1 MAMWSRLTMGR
12 RRFVG
17 WWLILLLVA
26 AVAGGG
32 AMTMALLRNAS
43 ADGVTADDCYVV
55 TADGTL
61 TGVKNWLTD
70 DNGKDHQCADY
81 WLNSPDVFKVPRT
94 VKGVAIRKVSIATP
108 HNWTYYGAKV
118 DTSEVGDQLV
128 SFRYGPYQV
137 GDYTPTNTK
146 FDFSKNPNLEELVV
160 HFDTWY
166 DKDPATIDLSHN
178 PKLKYLDLSESRQL
192 NSSHSGEMPFKLS
205 DLSANPLLET
215 LDVTGVDNL
224 HSVGGPGSDIV
235 ISGLKNLKTL
245 YVGSNRELTTLDVS
259 NNPAL
264 QWLGASNG
272 GHYKWDD
279 ENWDGENASGDI
291 SMDGSG
297 NSVSDL
303 ASLDVTHN
311 PELVHL
317 NISGN
322 SDLHSIDLTKN
333 PKLEFF
339 DASMNL
345 VNGCAGLNTK
355 LDTSQNPE
363 LKVLS
368 LHQTCVGTDTSTKP
382 WTNLWDTSKNT
393 KLERLAVGRTGTRIF
408 DLSKNPALTRA
419 DIERNWNGSNNVA
432 QYDFTNNPNLEVLL
446 ANDSGP
452 WPDNYID
459 VTKLP
464 KLKYLDVSGNDLTK
478 IDFSQNPLLKGA
490 YPQQGNMS
498 PHGFIEA
505 NDLRD
510 FVVGGAGSKTWQ
522 VRGGLQ
528 LQYPSKTI
536 DPGLKDVDENGFYT
550 LKLEDL
556 ITYRNHDGSGTNA
569 SILGDENT
577 QWVLGNYSCSSNNGG
592 SWMCDDWSGTRT
604 DLSTSGESTITFDP
618 KTATFKVPAGSTGFK
633 FIPMN
638 LDPAGASGWPKP
650 ATTPAEC
657 NDPSTATKPHSILCT
672 VNQIT
677 YTVTIA
683 NPLVRVRFV
692 DDDGTNFE
700 GKNGNPTIKDQ
711 VLDPQD
717 ADHDTAKRP
726 TTDPVNPND
735 GRTGKVFDGWWT
747 KASGGSKYDF
757 TTPVKQNLTLY
768 AHWVDAIND
777 APSDCA
783 PVIIDGAANSPLG
796 DGTGS
801 VVASKNRVWLV
812 NGDGTLAHEVTGF
825 KGTVENVI
833 GHNPLNSG
841 GVLVITDKG
850 VWSASGLYG
859 AEKQYE
865 KTSAEVT
872 VDGKSITGVKGV
884 AGDNPLDYGVLL
896 YTDANKAYVLK
907 SADGGMT
914 IGDPIEVTG
923 YTGTITNVTGG
934 NDMHNVSDD
943 YEHYAHGY
951 MLTTTTGVW
960 LVDANGKETKVT
972 GTTGSITGA
981 GDFPLTS
988 DAISIAYGPDGVWLI
1003 DAKGNATKT
1012 NVPGNGDYKVTGSGY
1027 VNAHDYGFL
1036 VYDDTDAYIID
1047 PEANT
1052 TAKVQKLQGELTGAT
1067 GTSPLAASLIYG
1079 KDGAWIIDGNDNT
1092 AYRVNGTKGPIT
1104 SAEGSLPGEEGTSP
1118 AGVKYGGSIITGPA
1132 GSWVVDGSWNVT
1144 APNNGQARPITT
1156 TEGRLTVA
1164 RGISA
1169 PRAEGRGGLVYS
1181 TRGAWL
1187 VKPDA
1192 TTIRIQFPS
1201 ECATVKYRWHEDS
1214 TDKDLKTYN
1223 TKDKVTSEIPDELV
1237 KKGATATQPNPDP
1250 NVPTGYEDKLDKFL
1264 YWSLDK
1270 DGKDPKTGKES
1281 RYDFTTPVTG
1291 DTTLYAQYSEGT
1303 YRVRFFDDDGKK
1315 FDGTN
1320 GKENIPDQVVPWNTP
1335 ATQPDPDPKRDDTY
1349 EFLGWYTCRSGCRK
1363 WDFNTKVTDDTDLYA
1378 NWQTVIPDEPK
1389 DCSPI
1394 VTSAYGDSPLGDGGS
1409 IIATMNRVWLAHKD
1423 GSVDEVTGIT
1433 GTVRQVIGS
1442 EPLKDSGSVIVT
1454 DEGVWTVTKDAKAT
1468 RIKANG
1474 TDIQNATRVSGE
1486 RPLTDGVLVATKSDA
1501 YLIKGGKATK
1511 VSGPTGDITN
1521 VNGTDYSDNLYSL
1534 LTNSYP
1540 ADITT
1545 SGWVVSTTKG
1555 AWLVAGDGT
1564 VTQAKGTTGAIRG
1577 SGPYP
1582 LSKAGISLVYGDDG
1596 VWTMDATGATTKVNG
1611 MDGGDY
1617 LTAGAGYI
1625 DDDHNY
1631 GIALAKDKTLWYVN
1645 TKNGATSNVSSDG
1658 FPYWSTITGLYGVY
1672 PRYDMGVNTVYGGYF
1687 VSGLPY
1693 NDTNLMG
1700 SVRGISGLS
1709 GELTSGE
1716 GDMPWDNGTTSDGK
1730 TIAGAI
1736 VTGKSGA
1743 WVLRS
1748 DTRGTAIT
1756 GTSGRLTVAGGV
1768 SSPNASDRGG
1778 LVYSKQGAWLVN
1790 PDGSTVKVNLPDECL
1805 VLHTVKHRQVNDDDE
1820 NKTEHEVTNA
1830 NGTIPDQSVIDG
1842 HRATQPDPDPTAE
1855 ENNKAGYTFD
1865 GWYTDTTYTTK
1876 YDYTKPVTKDVTI
1889 YAHWVKAPTA
1899 TPIRVLA
1906 QTGGVILLLLAG
1918 AAVTTTMLY
1927 RAANKLSKPTTTNSG
1942 K

>member
-1 MAMWSRLTMGR
+1 MGR

-32 AMTMALLRNAS
+32 AMMMALLRSAS
-43 ADGVTADDCYVV
+43 AAGDVDAQDCYEV

-61 TGVKNWLTD
+61 TGVKEWLKD
-70 DNGKDHQCADY
+70 DGGRDHTCADY
-81 WLNSPDVFKVPRT
+81 WLNSPSVFKVPRT
-94 VKGVAIRKVSIATP
+94 VKGVTIRKVSIDRP
-108 HNWTYYGAKV
+108 NLWTYGGAKSV

-128 SFRYGPYQV
+128 SFHYGSYQ
-137 GDYTPTNTK
+137 GGESTPSNMQ
-146 FDFSKNPNLEELVV
+146 FDFSKNPNLEELVLHV
-160 HFDTWY
+160 KMGY
-166 DKDPATIDLSHN
+166 DGDGNEEDPMTLDLSHN
-178 PKLKYLDLSESRQL
+178 PKLKYLDLSG
-192 NSSHSGEMPFKLS
+192 SSAEENTAHEGDMPFKLS

-215 LDVTGVDNL
+215 LDIDDVDNL
-224 HSVGGPGSDIV
+224 HTVGGPGSDID
-235 ISGLKNLKTL
+235 ISALKNLKTL
-245 YVGSNRELTTLDVS
+245 YVGSNQAMTTLDVT

-264 QWLGASNG
+264 QWLGASTG

-279 ENWDGENASGDI
+279 EEWDGKNANGDI
-291 SMDGSG
+291 SMDGGGASI
-297 NSVSDL
+297 SAL
-303 ASLDVTHN
+303 TSLDVTKN

-322 SDLHSIDLTKN
+322 SELHSIDLTKN

-345 VNGCAGLNTK
+345 ATGCAGLNTK
-355 LDTSQNPE
+355 LDTSKNPE
-363 LKVLS
+363 LRVLG
-368 LHQTCVGTDTSTKP
+368 LYRTCLGTDMSTST
-382 WTNLWDTSKNT
+382 WTNLWDISHNP

-408 DLSKNPALTRA
+408 DLSKNPALTRVN
-419 DIERNWNGSNNVA
+419 IERNWNGYDSVA
-432 QYDFTNNPNLEVLL
+432 RYDFTNNPNLEVLL

-464 KLKYLDVSGNDLTK
+464 KLKYLDVSSDGLTK

-490 YPQQGNMS
+490 YPQQGNATA
-498 PHGFIEA
+498 HGFIGG

-510 FVVGGAGSKTWQ
+510 FVVGGEGSKTWQ

-528 LQYPSKTI
+528 GQYPSKTI
-536 DPGLKDVDENGFYT
+536 DPGLKDVDEDGFYT

-577 QWVLGNYSCSSNNGG
+577 QWMLGNYSCTSNNGG
-592 SWMCDDWSGTRT
+592 SWMCDDWTGTRT
-604 DLSTSGESTITFDP
+604 DLSTDGESTITFDP

-657 NDPSTATKPHSILCT
+657 NDPDTATKPHSILCT

-692 DDDGTNFE
+692 DDDGTNFT

-717 ADHDTAKRP
+717 SDHDTAKRP
-726 TTDPVNPND
+726 ATDPVNPND
-735 GRTGKVFDGWWT
+735 GRTGKLFDGWWT
-747 KASGGSKYDF
+747 EPNGGDKYDF
-757 TTPVKQNLTLY
+757 TTPVTENLTLY

-777 APSDCA
+777 APTDCA
-783 PVIIDGAANSPLG
+783 PVIIDGASNSPLSG
-796 DGTGS
+796 SGS
-801 VVASKNRVWLV
+801 VVASKDRVWLV

-825 KGTVENVI
+825 KGTVRNVI
-833 GHNPLNSG
+833 GHNPLSSG
-841 GVLVITDKG
+841 GVLIITDKG
-850 VWSASGLYG
+850 VWSANGLYG
-859 AEKQYE
+859 AVNQYE
-865 KTSAEVT
+865 KTSTEVT
-872 VDGKSITGVKGV
+872 VGGKSITDVKGV

-907 SADGGMT
+907 SRDGGMA
-914 IGDPIEVTG
+914 IGDPLEVTG
-923 YTGTITNVTGG
+923 FTGTITNVTGG
-934 NDMHNVSDD
+934 NDAHDVSDD

-960 LVDANGKETKVT
+960 LIDANGKETKAT

-1012 NVPGNGDYKVTGSGY
+1012 DAPGNGDYKVTGAGY
-1027 VNAHDYGFL
+1027 VNAHNYGFL

-1047 PEANT
+1047 AKNNT
-1052 TAKVQKLQGELTGAT
+1052 TTKVLKLQSELTGAT
-1067 GTSPLAASLIYG
+1067 GTSPLAAALIYG
-1079 KDGAWIIDGNDNT
+1079 KDGAWIIDGNSST

-1104 SAEGSLPGEEGTSP
+1104 SAEGDLPGEEGTSP
-1118 AGVKYGGSIITGPA
+1118 AGDKYGGSIITGPA

-1144 APNNGQARPITT
+1144 APNSGQARPITT

-1169 PRAEGRGGLVYS
+1169 PRAEGRGSLVYS

-1214 TDKDLKTYN
+1214 TGKDLKTYN
-1223 TKDKVTSEIPDELV
+1223 TKDNVSSEIPDELV
-1237 KKGATATQPNPDP
+1237 KKGGTATKPNPDP
-1250 NVPTGYEDKLDKFL
+1250 NVPTGYENTLDKFL
-1264 YWSLDK
+1264 YWSLNK

-1281 RYDFTTPVTG
+1281 KYDFTKPING
-1291 DTTLYAQYSEGT
+1291 DTTLYAQFSGGT
-1303 YRVRFFDDDGKK
+1303 YRVRFFDDDGNK

-1320 GKENIPDQVVPWNTP
+1320 GKENITDQVVPWNTP
-1335 ATQPDPDPKRDDTY
+1335 ATKPDPDPKRDDTY
-1349 EFLGWYTCRSGCRK
+1349 EFLGWYTCQNGCGK
-1363 WDFNTKVTDDTDLYA
+1363 WDFSTEVTEDTDLYA
-1378 NWQTVIPDEPK
+1378 HWQTVIPDEPK

-1423 GSVDEVTGIT
+1423 GSADEVTGIT

-1468 RIKANG
+1468 RIKADG
-1474 TDIQNATRVSGE
+1474 DDIRNATHVSGE
-1486 RPLTDGVLVATKSDA
+1486 RPLTDGVLVTTRTSA
-1501 YLIKGGKATK
+1501 YLIRNGKATK
-1511 VSGPTGDITN
+1511 VNGPTGDITN

-1534 LTNSYP
+1534 LNNTYP
-1540 ADITT
+1540 TDITT
-1545 SGWVVSTTKG
+1545 SGWIVSTTRG
-1555 AWLVAGDGT
+1555 AWLIAGDGT
-1564 VTQAKGTTGAIRG
+1564 VTQAKGVTGAIRG

-1582 LSKAGISLVYGDDG
+1582 LSKTGISLVYGDDG
-1596 VWTMDATGATTKVNG
+1596 VWTINALGTATKVGN

-1617 LTAGAGYI
+1617 LTTGAGYI
-1625 DDDHNY
+1625 DDNHNY
-1631 GIALAKDKTLWYVN
+1631 GIALATSSAVWYVN
-1645 TKNGATSNVSSDG
+1645 TKNGATTKLDSSTNNL
-1658 FPYWSTITGLYGVY
+1658 STITGLYGVY
-1672 PRYDMGVNTVYGGYF
+1672 PRYDAGVNTADGGALIG
-1687 VSGLPY
+1687 GLPN
-1693 NDTNLMG
+1693 NDTGLIG
-1700 SVRGISGLS
+1700 SVNEVSDLT

-1716 GDMPWDNGTTSDGK
+1716 GDMPWDSGTTSDGK
-1730 TIAGAI
+1730 GIGGAI

-1743 WVLRS
+1743 WVLPS
-1748 DTRGTAIT
+1748 DTSGTAIT

-1768 SSPNASDRGG
+1768 SSPNVSDRGG

-1842 HRATQPDPDPTAE
+1842 HRATQPDPDPTPE
-1855 ENNKAGYTFD
+1855 ENGRTGYKFD

-1889 YAHWVKAPTA
+1889 YAHWVKAPT
-1899 TPIRVLA
+1899 TTTIRTLA
-1906 QTGGVILLLLAG
+1906 QTGGIILLMLAG
-1918 AAVTTTMLY
+1918 AAGTATMLH
-1927 RAANKLSKPTTTNSG
+1927 RAANKLSKPTTTTSG
-1942 K
+1942 E